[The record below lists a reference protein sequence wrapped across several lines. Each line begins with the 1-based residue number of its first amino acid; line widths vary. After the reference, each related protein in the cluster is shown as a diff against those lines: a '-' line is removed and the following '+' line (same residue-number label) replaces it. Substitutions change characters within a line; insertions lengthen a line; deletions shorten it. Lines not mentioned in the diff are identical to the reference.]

1 MKKNRMIIVII
12 AAVVIAGIGF
22 GAGMMVKSSVA
33 SKAQITADEAKQ
45 IALAS
50 VGVSEEKASFTRA
63 IFDEGV
69 YEVDFYTSSNEY
81 DFEISAD
88 TGAILEREVSP
99 RDLAQLFG
107 NDQPA
112 DNSGQAYEDPAA
124 EATQPA
130 NSDHSDNH
138 AVKQEQQQVQSTQ
151 AAKPAQPATQPATQA
166 TQAAAQDNDDDVI
179 GVDAAKSIALKHA
192 GVSSASF
199 MKAYLDYDDGIRV
212 YDIEF
217 TAGNKEYDYEI
228 NAYTGKI
235 LDHDVDHLDW
245 DD

>member
-1 MKKNRMIIVII
+1 MKRNKMIIVII

-22 GAGMMVKSSVA
+22 GAGMIVKSSVA
-33 SKAQITADEAKQ
+33 SRAQITAEEAKQ

-63 IFDEGV
+63 VFDEGI

-112 DNSGQAYEDPAA
+112 DDSGQAY
-124 EATQPA
+124 
-130 NSDHSDNH
+130 
-138 AVKQEQQQVQSTQ
+138 
-151 AAKPAQPATQPATQA
+151 
-166 TQAAAQDNDDDVI
+166 DDDVI

-199 MKAYLDYDDGIRV
+199 TKAYLDYDDGIRV

-235 LDHDVDHLDW
+235 LDHDVDHIEW